1 MDGTFTQCFPR
12 HVQELFAR
20 TCVTSLILAL
30 SRVSCGG
37 DFLPYRL
44 WKKGNTI
51 LWAGNTQKISNTG
64 AFTCST
70 VQTTSFHVRAWCVPG
85 LQGQAEGGLQA
96 SAAVLSGHHGFC
108 HIQARVC
115 VAVMS
120 SVCCHTSWES
130 ISLDRFRWFCA
141 GITKGSSSP
150 TTYMENFA
158 PVVLK
163 YKQKYTYT

>member
-96 SAAVLSGHHGFC
+96 SAAVLSGRHGFC
-108 HIQARVC
+108 HIQARVYGSHELC
-115 VAVMS
+115 VLPHLSGEHQPGQVQ
-120 SVCCHTSWES
+120 
-130 ISLDRFRWFCA
+130 
-141 GITKGSSSP
+141 
-150 TTYMENFA
+150 
-158 PVVLK
+158 VVLCWNHK
-163 YKQKYTYT
+163 RFLLTCNIYGGFCTSGIEI